1 MEKIKKAA
9 IALLLCST
17 PFVGAQGA
25 DKDGRFAIK
34 GAGTASCER
43 YLEERSRRSE
53 PYYLIAGWLNGYLTA
68 ANQYSDET
76 YDLAAWQN
84 SKLLNALLETHCK
97 ANPKQKIHVAV
108 RAMVER
114 LRTERLREMSM
125 LVEARAGKERIR
137 LYQETLRRIQTKLAN
152 LGFYTGKADGRFGPG
167 TRKALEAFQAA
178 HNLKITGLPDQ
189 TTIYSLLVTLA
200 KK

>member
-1 MEKIKKAA
+1 MSKMKKTAL
-9 IALLLCST
+9 ALLICAT
-17 PFVGAQGA
+17 PFAALGA

-43 YLEERSRRSE
+43 YLEERSKRSE
-53 PYYLIAGWLNGYLTA
+53 PYYLIAGWLNGYITA
-68 ANQYSDET
+68 ANQYADET

-97 ANPKQKIHVAV
+97 TNPKQQIHLAV
-108 RAMVER
+108 RAMIEGLRAER
-114 LRTERLREMSM
+114 LRKMSM
-125 LVEARAGKERIR
+125 LVKAKSGEEEIL

-152 LGFYTGKADGRFGPG
+152 LGLYKGGADGQFGPG
-167 TRKALEAFQAA
+167 TRKALEAFQTK
-178 HNLKITGLPDQ
+178 HKLKVTGLPDQ
-189 TTIYSLLVTLA
+189 TTIYMLLITLA

>member
-1 MEKIKKAA
+1 MNKMKKTAL
-9 IALLLCST
+9 ALLICT
-17 PFVGAQGA
+17 APFAALGA

-43 YLEERSRRSE
+43 YLEERGKRSE

-68 ANQYSDET
+68 ANQYADET
-76 YDLAAWQN
+76 YDLVAWQN

-97 ANPKQKIHVAV
+97 ANPKQQIHIAV
-108 RAMVER
+108 RAMTEG
-114 LRTERLREMSM
+114 LRAERLREMSM
-125 LVEARAGKERIR
+125 LVKAKSGEEEAL

-152 LGFYTGKADGRFGPG
+152 LGFYTGAADGQFGPG
-167 TRKALEAFQAA
+167 TRKALEAFQTQ
-178 HNLKITGLPDQ
+178 HKLKVTGLPNQ
-189 TTIYSLLVTLA
+189 TTIYMLLITLA